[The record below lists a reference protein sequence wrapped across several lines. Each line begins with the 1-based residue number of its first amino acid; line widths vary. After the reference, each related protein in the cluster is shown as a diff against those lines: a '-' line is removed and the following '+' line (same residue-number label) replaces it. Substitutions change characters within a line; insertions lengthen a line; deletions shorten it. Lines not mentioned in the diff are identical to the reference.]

1 MALRPLGLC
10 RHRPPARRPLSTP
23 PIRASTGHT
32 SVQRAAS
39 FASDRDRR
47 CANNSPVSSPATSRS
62 FSSFSKC
69 VGLRPV
75 GECETV
81 GRKQRVRSNSHEENA
96 LYKDNTFHKL
106 HLLPSILIFKCW
118 IIYGSSHRCTK
129 SNTVSSRFSSICSLH
144 QLLIPWSTVAG
155 LWLTV
160 NC

>member
-10 RHRPPARRPLSTP
+10 RHTPPARRPLSTP

-39 FASDRDRR
+39 FASDRDLR
-47 CANNSPVSSPATSRS
+47 CANNSPALSPATSPSRS

-75 GECETV
+75 GECETA
-81 GRKQRVRSNSHEENA
+81 GSKQRVISNSHEENV

-106 HLLPSILIFKCW
+106 HQLPSILIFKYW

-129 SNTVSSRFSSICSLH
+129 SNTVSSWFSSICSLH
-144 QLLIPWSTVAG
+144 QLFIPWSTVAG
-155 LWLTV
+155 L
-160 NC
+160 